1 MLRLERLLNYIYYHP
16 NAQIIYRPSDMQLHV
31 HTDASYLSEP
41 DSRSRAAGVSTCG
54 PIIFNGLDQPY
65 SVNGPIRITS
75 AIIPSVV
82 GSAMEA
88 EYAGMYTNAQDATVD
103 RQSDSLL
110 DLGHPQNP
118 TNMRYDNTTAGSV
131 ANRTAK
137 VKRSKAIDMRYH
149 WIQDRIQQ
157 GHFKLNWAP
166 GSHNLADFPSKAHP
180 IHHFE
185 AMLPLF
191 INYPTPDGSTP
202 SVEKVC

>member
-1 MLRLERLLNYIYYHP
+1 MYI
-16 NAQIIYRPSDMQLHV
+16 NAQH
-31 HTDASYLSEP
+31 
-41 DSRSRAAGVSTCG
+41 
-54 PIIFNGLDQPY
+54 
-65 SVNGPIRITS
+65 
-75 AIIPSVV
+75 
-82 GSAMEA
+82 A
-88 EYAGMYTNAQDATVD
+88 EVD
-103 RQSDSLL
+103 RQTLE
-110 DLGHPQNP
+110 DLGHPQTP
-118 TNMRYDNTTAGSV
+118 TTLVYDNDPAGRI
-131 ANRTAK
+131 AEQTAK
-137 VKRSKAIDMRYH
+137 IRRSKAIDMRYH